1 MGGEAHITTT
11 IRHFLDNGANIK
23 TSFMHWKLELT
34 LLAAS
39 VAGGEVPRARLLL
52 QRGADVD
59 ALDRELRTPLYC
71 AVFHCRDMV
80 SLLLD
85 YGADVNAKDNM
96 MSSPLHKLLGCNYE
110 VVMALVEGK

>member
-1 MGGEAHITTT
+1 MGGEAHIVTT
-11 IRHFLDNGANIK
+11 IRHFLDNGANTK
-23 TSFMHWKLELT
+23 TSFMHWELELT

-39 VAGGEVPRARLLL
+39 VAGGEVPMARLLL
-52 QRGADVD
+52 QRGADMN
-59 ALDRELRTPLYC
+59 ALDRELRTLLYC
-71 AVFHCRDMV
+71 AVIYGRDMV

-96 MSSPLHKLLGCNYE
+96 MSSLLHKLLGCNYE